1 MVGGDNKGEYA
12 TPHSSAKK
20 PNYYNRFSANAPMYF
35 YDATYDSAWIFDGFK
50 YNMDV
55 LGHIWGKVLPVNG
68 LDTVQGKIITPVF
81 LALGKYDFVCPFY
94 LWDSDKDRLPN
105 LSYNLFEKS
114 GHFPMLEEQELFD
127 QKLTDWVKSH

>member
-20 PNYYNRFSANAPMYF
+20 PNYYN
-35 YDATYDSAWIFDGFK
+35 
-50 YNMDV
+50 
-55 LGHIWGKVLPVNG
+55 LNG

-127 QKLTDWVKSH
+127 KKLTDWVKSH